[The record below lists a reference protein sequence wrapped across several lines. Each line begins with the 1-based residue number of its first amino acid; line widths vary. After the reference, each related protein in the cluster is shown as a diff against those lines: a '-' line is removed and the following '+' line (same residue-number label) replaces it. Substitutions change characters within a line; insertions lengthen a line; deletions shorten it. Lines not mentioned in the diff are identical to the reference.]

1 MKKYLYIISLISLIV
16 FTSCESDK
24 LSITNYGMISGKV
37 MDGDTYLPIPGVMI
51 TTTPASLALL
61 SDADGKFTIP
71 KIKEGDITVNMTKK
85 NYLSNSLIVET
96 YGEETT
102 PMDLLMYKDTANI
115 GTIIFSDPAP
125 ANGEVQVADSSLT
138 FSWKVNGLKANVDL
152 TYSIYFFESNS
163 TVQNLLGEDVVLKQ
177 VITGILKPKTTYFWY
192 VLAKA
197 NGKVVAFSPTW
208 SFTTGED
215 EKK

>member
-1 MKKYLYIISLISLIV
+1 MKKYLYIISLISLIA

-37 MDGDTYLPIPGVMI
+37 MDGDTYLPVSGVMI
-51 TTTPASLALL
+51 STTPASLVLL

-71 KIKEGDITVNMTKK
+71 KIKEGDIAVNLAKK

-102 PMDLLMYKDTANI
+102 QMDLLMYKDTANI
-115 GTIIFSDPAP
+115 GTITFSEPSP
-125 ANGEVQVADSSLT
+125 ANGAVQVADSSLT
-138 FSWKVNGLKANVDL
+138 FTWKVNGLKANVEL
-152 TYSIYFFESNS
+152 TYNVYYFESNS
-163 TVQNLLGEDVVLKQ
+163 TVQNLLGEDVVMKQ

-197 NGKVVAFSPTW
+197 DGKVVAFSPTW
-208 SFTTGED
+208 SFTTGENKND
-215 EKK
+215 

>member
-1 MKKYLYIISLISLIV
+1 MKKYLYIISLIFLIV

-37 MDGDTYLPIPGVMI
+37 MDGDTYLPVSGVMI
-51 TTTPASLALL
+51 STTPASLVLL

-71 KIKEGDITVNMTKK
+71 KIKEGDIAVNLAKK

-102 PMDLLMYKDTANI
+102 PMELLMYRDTANI
-115 GTIIFSDPAP
+115 GTITFSDPVP
-125 ANGEVQVADSSLT
+125 ANGAVQVADSSAT
-138 FSWKVNGLKANVDL
+138 FSWSVNGLKSNLEL
-152 TYSIYFFESNS
+152 TYNVYYFESNS

-177 VITGILKPKTTYFWY
+177 VITGVLKPKTTYYWY
-192 VLAKA
+192 VLAKL

-208 SFTTGED
+208 SFTTVAD
-215 EKK
+215 E

>member
-16 FTSCESDK
+16 FTGCESDK

-37 MDGDTYLPIPGVMI
+37 MDGDTYLPVPGVLI

-61 SDADGKFTIP
+61 SDANGKFSIP

-85 NYLSNSLIVET
+85 SYLSNSLIVET

-102 PMDLLMYKDTANI
+102 QMDLLMYKDTANI

-125 ANGEVQVADSSLT
+125 KNGEVQVNDSSLT
-138 FSWKVNGLKANVDL
+138 FSWKVNGLKSNVDL
-152 TYSIYFFESNS
+152 TYNVYYFESNS
-163 TVQNLLGEDVVLKQ
+163 TVQNLLGEDIVIKQ

-197 NGKVVAFSPTW
+197 YGKVVAFSPTW
-208 SFTTGED
+208 SFTTGSD
-215 EKK
+215 DK